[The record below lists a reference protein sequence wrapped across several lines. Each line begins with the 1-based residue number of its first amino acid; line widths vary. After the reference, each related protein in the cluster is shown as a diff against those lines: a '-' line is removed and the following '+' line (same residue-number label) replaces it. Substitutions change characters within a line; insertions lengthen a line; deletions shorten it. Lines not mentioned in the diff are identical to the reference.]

1 RGQDQGD
8 SISEEPSSCTIRVPR
23 PRRRVSASNASTTI
37 VIELRVGADE
47 RDYVLSELQ
56 ALFQRI
62 ERNRTITDEVRS
74 FSDAHRLSPTMTAL
88 LELAAAGLDNHQAA
102 AELGVTLGTVSTL
115 WRRIRKRTG
124 CPSQREV
131 FAS

>member
-1 RGQDQGD
+1 M
-8 SISEEPSSCTIRVPR
+8 
-23 PRRRVSASNASTTI
+23 
-37 VIELRVGADE
+37 IELRVGADE

-131 FAS
+131 FASMLRRALGEQTEQPVMRSHHGDADDESSDDAI